1 VDEKLLRS
9 SLRARSDCPTIEV
22 LSVQIT
28 GLEGNDARAGAELH
42 LRECLHCR
50 TELELLHRFEE
61 GAIGPEE
68 AADVKWISA
77 RLTPPTQI
85 PFAVKPVRWWEAW
98 RLPKAAF
105 ALAGVAVVAL
115 FGVAI
120 SSEWRLQ
127 RTMSRPVPEFAEE
140 VQRSRAIEIV
150 PRTGYFEWQPVAG
163 ASHYELTVRKV
174 DESVVFYNS
183 FTETALA
190 FPPNVAELV
199 RAAKLL
205 EWEVVA
211 RDSAGNEIA
220 KSGVQRLRQPA
231 ERTK

>member
-9 SLRARSDCPTIEV
+9 SLRAGSDCPPIEI
-22 LSVQIT
+22 LSVQIA
-28 GLEGNDARAGAELH
+28 GMEGNDARTAAELH
-42 LRECLHCR
+42 LRECLHCS
-50 TELELLHRFEE
+50 TELDLLHRFEE

-77 RLTPPTQI
+77 RLKPSAQI
-85 PFAVKPVRWWEAW
+85 PFAVTPVRWWEAW

-105 ALAGVAVVAL
+105 ALAGVAAVAL
-115 FGVAI
+115 LGVAI
-120 SSEWRLQ
+120 SSEWKLQ
-127 RTMSRPVPEFAEE
+127 RTLSRPVPEFGDG

-150 PRTGYFEWQPVAG
+150 PRAGYFEWRPVAG
-163 ASHYELTVRKV
+163 AAHYDLTVRKV

-190 FPPNVAELV
+190 FPPEVARLV
-199 RAAKLL
+199 SAAKLL

-211 RDSAGNEIA
+211 RDPAGNEIA

-231 ERTK
+231 KPAK